1 MSEPAEPKR
10 PDALRDGGA
19 ASPKQGRSNVVLVQI
34 VLPDYRERFIA
45 LLQETLG
52 SRLQLYAGDLDF
64 AVAVETSAAIDR
76 LRVRNRF
83 LFGRRLLW
91 QTGTTRAAVGAD
103 VAVLVLNPRILSAWA
118 VLVLRRLRGRRTVL
132 WGHAWPRQGR
142 ASRSD
147 AVRGLMRKLGDTLVL
162 YTDEEAGALRER
174 MPEADIVAAPN
185 ALYLQAEIAP
195 AMPSTAARDFVCV
208 GRLVPA
214 KKVELLL
221 AAFALAVEELP
232 PDVRLVF
239 VGDGPLRASL
249 ETRAATLG
257 VGERVVFEGHR
268 GTIDELR
275 PIYADAIAS
284 VSPGYVGL
292 SLIQSI
298 GFGVPMLVARDEP
311 HSPEIAAAIEG
322 ENVRFFASDSPSEL
336 ASVLVSVVGER
347 AAWLARREQIARWTR
362 ANHSVEV
369 MVAGFVAALR
379 LPEVEAGGVART
391 PRLRIP
397 LTTLAR

>member
-1 MSEPAEPKR
+1 VSANER
-10 PDALRDGGA
+10 P
-19 ASPKQGRSNVVLVQI
+19 STVVVLQTV
-34 VLPDYRERFIA
+34 VPDYRERFIA

-52 SRLQLYAGDLDF
+52 SRLRLYAGDLDF
-64 AVAVETSAAIDR
+64 AVAIETSPAIER

-91 QTGTTRAAVGAD
+91 QTGTVRVAVGAD
-103 VAVLVLNPRILSAWA
+103 VAVLVLNPRILSTWA
-118 VLVLRRLRGRRTVL
+118 ALLLRRLRGRRTLL

-147 AVRGLMRKLGDTLVL
+147 AFRGLMRKLGDTLVV
-162 YTDEEAGALRER
+162 YTEAQARELRER
-174 MPEADIVAAPN
+174 MPGADIVAAPN

-195 AMPSTAARDFVCV
+195 AVPSTAPRDFVCV

-214 KKVELLL
+214 KKVDLLL
-221 AAFALAVEELP
+221 AAFALAVEQLP
-232 PDVRLVF
+232 TDARLVF
-239 VGDGPLRASL
+239 VGDGPLRGSL

-257 VGERVVFEGHR
+257 IGDRVVFEGHR

-275 PIYADAIAS
+275 PLYGDAIAS

-311 HSPEIAAAIEG
+311 HSPEIAAAVEG
-322 ENVRFFASDSPSEL
+322 ENVHSFASDSPSEL
-336 ASVLVSVVGER
+336 ASLLVSVAGER
-347 AAWLARREQIARWTR
+347 AAWLARREQISRWTR
-362 ANHSVEV
+362 ANYSVEV
-369 MVAGFVAALR
+369 MVAAFVSALR
-379 LPEVEAGGVART
+379 LPDIGPAVPPGQHEEAA
-391 PRLRIP
+391 PP
-397 LTTLAR
+397 AKPAP

>member
-1 MSEPAEPKR
+1 VSR
-10 PDALRDGGA
+10 PSRGNPRARRGGGGVSA
-19 ASPKQGRSNVVLVQI
+19 NERPSTVVVVQT
-34 VLPDYRERFIA
+34 VVPDYRERFIA

-52 SRLQLYAGDLDF
+52 ARLRLYAGDADF
-64 AVAVETSAAIDR
+64 AVSIETSAAIER

-91 QTGTTRAAVGAD
+91 QTGTVRVAVGAD

-118 VLVLRRLRGRRTVL
+118 ALLLRRLRGRRTLL

-147 AVRGLMRKLGDTLVL
+147 AVRGLMRKLGDTLVV
-162 YTDEEAGALRER
+162 YTEAQARELRER
-174 MPEADIVAAPN
+174 MPEADVVAAPN

-195 AMPSTAARDFVCV
+195 AVPSAAPRDFVCV

-214 KKVELLL
+214 KKADLLL
-221 AAFALAVEELP
+221 AAFALAVEQLP
-232 PDVRLVF
+232 TDVRLVF
-239 VGDGPLRASL
+239 VGDGPLRGSL
-249 ETRAATLG
+249 ETRAATLRMG
-257 VGERVVFEGHR
+257 DRVVFEGHR
-268 GTIDELR
+268 GTIAELR
-275 PIYADAIAS
+275 PLYGDAIAS

-322 ENVRFFASDSPSEL
+322 ENVRYFASDSPSEL
-336 ASVLVSVVGER
+336 ASLLVSVAEER
-347 AAWLARREQIARWTR
+347 AAWLARREQISRWTR
-362 ANHSVEV
+362 ANYSVEV
-369 MVAGFVAALR
+369 MVAAIVSALR
-379 LPEVEAGGVART
+379 LPDVGPAVAPGQHDEAEPPAK
-391 PRLRIP
+391 
-397 LTTLAR
+397 LAP